1 MNTLRLL
8 FVPIAVAAVVG
19 RAQAQEPPPR
29 VTVTER
35 ERPEVD
41 AVEHKLGAFDLATML
56 GFGSEHDDNVFA
68 ERDAPRADTALW
80 LEPAFKLGSNWTRH
94 SLSLAGD
101 FKAVRYSDYSTE
113 DYDDNSLRLAAR
125 LDVRDSSPL
134 SFDLSRTEGVEGR
147 ESPDDRDGDERT
159 RVDTDVAR
167 VAYANERTRLKLEVD
182 TEWTQLD
189 FQDGY
194 RSRDALVINNDDRDR
209 REALAQARVGYQI
222 ATDYGFFV
230 QAAANDRSYD
240 QLIDDDGY
248 NRSSKGW
255 ELALGLALDRSGI
268 VYGDFFAGY
277 RRQQF
282 EDARFEDVEGPTF
295 GAALT
300 WNVTALTTLTAL
312 AERVLEDT
320 TIVGVSGIESTRFRL
335 AADHELLRNLI
346 LSLAVDT
353 EEEDFQGVDQ
363 TDDIRGVSF
372 TLRYLMNRRLHVLGG
387 YRTERRSSNAAD
399 PFAFEY
405 AKDVYFVQLQGNL

>member
-1 MNTLRLL
+1 MITVRLL
-8 FVPIAVAAVVG
+8 VVPIAVAAVVG
-19 RAQAQEPPPR
+19 RPQAQEPPPR

-35 ERPEVD
+35 DRPEVD

-80 LEPAFKLGSNWTRH
+80 LEPAFELASNWTRH

-113 DYDDNSLRLAAR
+113 NYDDNGLRLAAQ

-134 SFDLSRTEGVEGR
+134 SFDLSHTEGVEGR
-147 ESPDDRDGDERT
+147 ESPDDRGGDERT

-167 VAYANERTRLKLEVD
+167 IGYANERTRLKLEVD

-189 FQDGY
+189 FQDAY
-194 RSRDALVINNDDRDR
+194 RSRDASVINNDDRDR
-209 REALAQARVGYQI
+209 REAHAQARVGYQI
-222 ATDYGFFV
+222 STDYGFFV
-230 QAAANDRSYD
+230 QAVANDRSYD
-240 QLIDDDGY
+240 QRIDDDGF
-248 NRSSKGW
+248 NRSSRGW

-300 WNVTALTTLTAL
+300 WNVTALTTFTAL
-312 AERVLEDT
+312 AERILEDT

-335 AADHELLRNLI
+335 AADHELRRNLI
-346 LSLAVDT
+346 LSLALDT

-363 TDDIRGVSF
+363 TDDIRGARF
-372 TLRYLMNRRLHVLGG
+372 TLRYLMNRRLHLLGG
-387 YRTERRSSNAAD
+387 YRTERRSSSAAD

-405 AKDVYFVQLQGNL
+405 AKDVYFVQLQGHL

>member
-1 MNTLRLL
+1 VNTLRLL
-8 FVPIAVAAVVG
+8 VVPIAVAAVAG

-41 AVEHKLGAFDLATML
+41 AVEHTLGGFDLATML
-56 GFGSEHDDNVFA
+56 GVGSEHDDNVFA
-68 ERDAPRADTALW
+68 TRNAPRADTALW
-80 LEPAFKLGSNWTRH
+80 LEPAFELDSNWTRH
-94 SLSLAGD
+94 SLSVAGD
-101 FKAVRYSDYSTE
+101 FKAVRYSDFSTE
-113 DYDDNSLRLAAR
+113 DYDDNSLRLTAR
-125 LDVRDSSPL
+125 IDVRDLSPL

-147 ESPDDRDGDERT
+147 ESPDDRAGTERT
-159 RVDTDVAR
+159 KVNTDVAR
-167 VAYANERTRLKLEVD
+167 IAYANERTRLKLEVG
-182 TEWTQLD
+182 TEWTEFD
-189 FQDGY
+189 YQDGY
-194 RSRDALVINNDDRDR
+194 RLNASVINNDDRDR
-209 REALAQARVGYQI
+209 REAVAHVRVGYQV

-230 QAAANDRSYD
+230 QATANDRSYD
-240 QLIDDDGY
+240 QLRDDAGY
-248 NRSSKGW
+248 NRSSKGS
-255 ELALGLALDRSGI
+255 ELALGIALDRSGI
-268 VYGDFFAGY
+268 VYGDFFGGY

-295 GAALT
+295 GASLT
-300 WNVTALTTLTAL
+300 WNVTALTTLSAL

-346 LSLAVDT
+346 LSLAIDT
-353 EEEDFQGVDQ
+353 EEEDFQGVEQ

-387 YRTERRSSNAAD
+387 YRTERRSSNVAD

-405 AKDVYFVQLQGNL
+405 AKDVYFVQLQGHF